1 VPEYLVFDVRRARVV
16 GWRLPSPEARTYM
29 PIMPQ
34 FGRIPSETLQLEFG
48 VVDGRIRCW
57 RDGAELPLAEQ
68 VIALLGKVLDEKDV
82 QLGELVE
89 AQLQEA
95 ARAQAEAARAQA
107 EAARAQ
113 AALRRG
119 ILRTLTLRGLVPDAA
134 QRERIET
141 CDDTETLE
149 RWDARVLEIA
159 AIDALLYE

>member
-1 VPEYLVFDVRRARVV
+1 L
-16 GWRLPSPEARTYM
+16 RLKPALQRPREARSTNA
-29 PIMPQ
+29 
-34 FGRIPSETLQLEFG
+34 L
-48 VVDGRIRCW
+48 RCW